1 MTARVT
7 EIGPAEKRTERIE
20 LAECRPSVPSR
31 DFTGGTA
38 TSLAYDPLDRLDTY
52 NPAAPRR
59 FIYDGVEAAAELDST
74 GAIQNR
80 YVRGDGAD
88 ELLVDYS
95 GSGTANRRFT
105 SADERG
111 SIISLTDSSGN
122 LVGIPMLGLWQIG
135 SEVWRRQRS
144 ARNPGRVRI

>member
-1 MTARVT
+1 MAS
-7 EIGPAEKRTERIE
+7 K
-20 LAECRPSVPSR
+20 
-31 DFTGGTA
+31 
-38 TSLAYDPLDRLDTY
+38 
-52 NPAAPRR
+52 PRR
-59 FIYDGVEAAAELDST
+59 SWIST

-144 ARNPGRVRI
+144 VRNPGRVRI